1 MKSFL
6 KLSLLAGIILYG
18 ATACQKSND
27 LGATSPVSKASA
39 SVDTSSPVVKLLIDS
54 LWYYYEYY
62 SNPNSVSATMV
73 WKANKPNNTLD
84 LSLNRVKYFNDG
96 TYTERDQNGNVFNG
110 TWELLN
116 NETQI
121 RVYNIYGIFTSDIK
135 KLNSNE
141 LEWQDI
147 NGATYGIMRHKFPG
161 IDTSVSATT
170 LLTSQEWK
178 YDAYYSNYNANS
190 ANIQYKT
197 GKSNN
202 PMAMS
207 NMRVKFNSDNTY
219 YEVDQNGNYL
229 YGTWTISGTTLTVY
243 NSFGIGVYASTIN
256 VLTTDRIEWKSHW
269 TDSGGPF
276 YGELVH

>member
-6 KLSLLAGIILYG
+6 KLSLLAGIMLFA

-27 LGATSPVSKASA
+27 LATTGPVLKASA
-39 SVDTSSPVVKLLIDS
+39 SIDTSSPVVKLLVDS
-54 LWYYYEYY
+54 VWYYYEYY
-62 SNPNSVSATMV
+62 SYPNSLSATLV

-84 LSLNRVKYFNDG
+84 LSLNKVTYFNDG
-96 TYTERDQNGNVFNG
+96 TYTERDQYGNVFNG

-121 RVYNIYGIFTSDIK
+121 RVYNSYGTFTSTIK
-135 KLNSNE
+135 KLNNKE
-141 LEWQDI
+141 FEWQDS
-147 NGATYGIMRHKFPG
+147 NNVTYGIMRHVFPG

-190 ANIQYKT
+190 AYVDYKT

-202 PMAMS
+202 AKAMS
-207 NMRVKFNSDNTY
+207 NMRVKFNTDGTY
-219 YEVDQNGNYL
+219 YEVDQSGNYL
-229 YGTWTISGTTLTVY
+229 YGTWALSGTTFTVY

-256 VLTTDRIEWKSHW
+256 VLTTDRFEWKSHW
-269 TDSGGPF
+269 TDTGGPF